1 MNWPLAPILLP
12 LLTALVALF
21 WGRPSVP
28 RRWFVAVSAT
38 MQLVVALHLTA
49 DTVLGRTFVLGLGA
63 WPAQF
68 GIVLVVDL
76 LSAIMLSLSA
86 LITLASVLYGYAE
99 TLVRLEHPLRATLTQ
114 FLVMGINLTFCTG
127 DLFNL
132 FVAFE
137 IMLIA
142 SYALLTLEA
151 DDWDI
156 KHAFP
161 YVAINLF
168 GSALFISACGLA
180 YKLFGTLNFA
190 EISLRAAL
198 STGDFR
204 LHLLALVLIVVFG
217 IKAGLFP
224 LYYWLPNSYPTL
236 PIPTSALF
244 AGMLT
249 KVGVYVLLRMFATV
263 LPHELTFA
271 HTLLAWLAG
280 ATMLLAVMGAISR
293 NFIRGILSF
302 HILSQIGFMVLAI
315 GFFTPL
321 SLAACIFYIVHH
333 IVVKS
338 SLFLIGGVAFRLN
351 GTDDL
356 DRMGNLW
363 KQTPW
368 LGLLFLFQALSL
380 AGIPP
385 LSGFWGKY
393 LIVVVG
399 LQEREY
405 WLVGA
410 SILASILTL
419 FSMLKIW
426 NGAFWTVSNSV
437 PLRTGDRR
445 WVGMTTVVAG
455 LTVVSLVIG
464 FGAEGVLRIAM
475 QAAERLCDQQGYA
488 REVLAYLGKVGGNL
502 SP

>member
-1 MNWPLAPILLP
+1 MNWPIAPILLP
-12 LLTALVALF
+12 LLTALALLF
-21 WGRPSVP
+21 WGRPGVG
-28 RRWFVAVSAT
+28 RRWFVGLSAAG
-38 MQLVVALHLTA
+38 QLGVALFLVKETL
-49 DTVLGRTFVLGLGA
+49 LGRTLVLGLGA
-63 WPAQF
+63 WPAKF

-76 LSAIMLSLSA
+76 LSALMVTLSSLV
-86 LITLASVLYGYAE
+86 TLATVLYGFAE
-99 TLVRLEHPLRATLTQ
+99 GPIRREHPLRATLTQ
-114 FLVMGINLTFCTG
+114 FLVMGINLSFCTG

-151 DDWDI
+151 DDWDV

-180 YKLFGTLNFA
+180 YMLFGTLNFA
-190 EISLRAAL
+190 EISVRAAPL
-198 STGDFR
+198 AADGR
-204 LHLLALVLIVVFG
+204 LRILALVFIVVFG

-236 PIPTSALF
+236 PSPTAALF

-249 KVGVYVLLRMFATV
+249 KVGVYVLLRVFGTV
-263 LPHELTFA
+263 LPHDLTLA
-271 HTLLAWLAG
+271 HSLLAWLAG
-280 ATMLLAVMGAISR
+280 ATMVLAVLGAISR

-321 SLAACIFYIVHH
+321 SLAACILYVIHH

-338 SLFLIGGVAFRLN
+338 SLFLIGGVAFLLN

-356 DRMGNLW
+356 ERMGNLW
-363 KQTPW
+363 RRTPW
-368 LGLLFLFQALSL
+368 LGVLFLFQALSL

-399 LQEREY
+399 LQQGQY
-405 WLVGA
+405 WLVVA
-410 SILASILTL
+410 SIVASILTL

-426 NGAFWTVSNSV
+426 NASFWAESAAV
-437 PLRTGDRR
+437 PVRTEDWR
-445 WVGMTTVVAG
+445 WRGMTAVVAG
-455 LTVVSLVIG
+455 LAAVSLAVG
-464 FGAEGVLRIAM
+464 LGAEAFVQIAI
-475 QAAERLCDQQGYA
+475 QAAEQLRDQAGYA
-488 REVLAYLGKVGGNL
+488 QVVLGYLGKAGGGAA
-502 SP
+502 P

>member
-1 MNWPLAPILLP
+1 MNWPIAPILLP
-12 LLTALVALF
+12 LLTALVSLF
-21 WGRPSVP
+21 WGRPGAL
-28 RRWFVAVSAT
+28 RRWFVGGSAAAQLGIAVW
-38 MQLVVALHLTA
+38 LVIETFH
-49 DTVLGRTFVLGLGA
+49 GRTFVLGLGG
-63 WPAQF
+63 WPSQF
-68 GIVLVVDL
+68 GIVVVVDL
-76 LSAIMLSLSA
+76 LSAVMIALSTLT
-86 LITLASVLYGYAE
+86 TLASVLYGFAE
-99 TLVRLEHPLRATLTQ
+99 SPLRIEHPLRAPLTQ

-137 IMLIA
+137 VMLIA
-142 SYALLTLEA
+142 SYSLLTLEA

-180 YKLFGTLNFA
+180 YMIFGTLNFA
-190 EISLRAAL
+190 EIAMRSGPLA
-198 STGDFR
+198 GDFR
-204 LHLLALVLIVVFG
+204 VHLLALLFIVIFG

-236 PIPTSALF
+236 PIPISALF

-249 KVGVYVLLRMFATV
+249 KVGVYVLLRMFGTV

-280 ATMLLAVMGAISR
+280 ATMVLAVIGAISR

-338 SLFLIGGVAFRLN
+338 SLFLVGGVAMHLN
-351 GTDDL
+351 GTDNL

-363 KQTPW
+363 KRTPW
-368 LGLLFLFQALSL
+368 LGVLFLLQALSL
-380 AGIPP
+380 AGMPP

-399 LQEREY
+399 LQQREY

-419 FSMLKIW
+419 FSMIKIW
-426 NGAFWTVSNSV
+426 NGAFLPASSTVPV
-437 PLRTGDRR
+437 QTGDRR
-445 WVGMTTVVAG
+445 WVAMTAVVAA
-455 LTVVSLVIG
+455 LTCVSLIIG
-464 FGAEGVLRIAM
+464 LGAETFVQIALR
-475 QAAERLCDQQGYA
+475 AAEHLLDQQGYA
-488 REVLAYLGKVGGNL
+488 QAVLDYLGKVQ
-502 SP
+502 SPTP